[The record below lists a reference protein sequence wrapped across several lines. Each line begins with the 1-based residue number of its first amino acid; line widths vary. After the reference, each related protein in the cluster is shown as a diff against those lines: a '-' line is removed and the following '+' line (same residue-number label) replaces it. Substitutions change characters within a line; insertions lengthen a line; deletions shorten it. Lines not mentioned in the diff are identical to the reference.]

1 MERFNVGDIVE
12 MVSVIEKYLGRNFPG
27 CQVEEEHDVGKSGQY
42 LRIIKGTELRH
53 RVLVARGF
61 LQDHTPEEIVM
72 LLTEWRVPEQ
82 IRMAGTV
89 LVLIT
94 NRGVR

>member
-1 MERFNVGDIVE
+1 MLDRSK
-12 MVSVIEKYLGRNFPG
+12 VSVIEKYLGRNFPG
-27 CQVEEEHDVGKSGQY
+27 CQVEEEYDAGKSGQY
-42 LRIIKGTELRH
+42 LRIIKGTELSH
-53 RVLVARGF
+53 RVLVIRGF
-61 LQDHTPEEIVM
+61 LQDHTPEEIQT
-72 LLTEWRVPEQ
+72 LLSEWRVPEQ